1 MNNFFLYFITISI
14 WGSSFFAISFQISEA
29 SSIVSVFYRF
39 AIAASVM
46 LFMCIATGRSLRGF
60 SARQHILIALQGAF
74 LFCINF
80 YLIYEAAEYIS
91 SGLIATVFSTIVV
104 MNIIGGTLIFKT
116 LIDSL
121 TLVAAAIGLFGIL
134 IIFWHDI
141 FYLELNKNDILG
153 LVLAIGGTVSASIG
167 MLMSAWF
174 QKHYLPIIQTNT
186 IGMAY
191 GAAFAALIATI
202 GDKTFIFSPTNSYIF
217 SLVFLVLFASVI
229 AFWSFLTL
237 LGKIGPGR
245 ASYAMV
251 FFPILSLGL
260 STFFENFAWTL
271 NSITGAL
278 LIIIGNVLALKT
290 KKGSTIN

>member
-1 MNNFFLYFITISI
+1 MNNYFLYFITISI

-104 MNIIGGTLIFKT
+104 MNIIGGALIFKT

-141 FYLELNKNDILG
+141 FYLE
-153 LVLAIGGTVSASIG
+153 VL
-167 MLMSAWF
+167 MC
-174 QKHYLPIIQTNT
+174 
-186 IGMAY
+186 
-191 GAAFAALIATI
+191 
-202 GDKTFIFSPTNSYIF
+202 
-217 SLVFLVLFASVI
+217 
-229 AFWSFLTL
+229 
-237 LGKIGPGR
+237 
-245 ASYAMV
+245 
-251 FFPILSLGL
+251 
-260 STFFENFAWTL
+260 
-271 NSITGAL
+271 
-278 LIIIGNVLALKT
+278 
-290 KKGSTIN
+290 